1 MTKEE
6 KIEILE
12 KFRDEL
18 QLLRDGD
25 ERTDTRKNIGQMS
38 AVVSKIMSQ
47 AKTLKQVRITK
58 PTKNGKNVWEADP
71 LTNIFNVPFGME
83 EKLWEAIS
91 YMVDTTIGV
100 LQNEVLSLKEEKN
113 DDHWQ
118 IMHPEIVKVSK
129 QQFDAGLYADAMEA
143 AFKEI
148 N

>member
-58 PTKNGKNVWEADP
+58 PTKN
-71 LTNIFNVPFGME
+71 IF
-83 EKLWEAIS
+83 
-91 YMVDTTIGV
+91 TR
-100 LQNEVLSLKEEKN
+100 LQGCRIPIFSSITRTRRIT
-113 DDHWQ
+113 D
-118 IMHPEIVKVSK
+118 
-129 QQFDAGLYADAMEA
+129 
-143 AFKEI
+143 
-148 N
+148 